1 MVLVDTNVL
10 LDIATR
16 DAEWFEWSSG
26 KLSSLI
32 DAREAAIN
40 PIIYAELAPLY
51 RDARELD
58 LNLVPSSDF
67 RRLALPYSAGFPAA
81 RAFQAYRKAGGK
93 RSAPLP
99 DFFIGAHAE
108 AEGLTLLTRDA
119 TRYRTYFPKVKL
131 ICPCTG
137 VRLNSI

>member
-16 DAEWFEWSSG
+16 DAEWFTWSAG
-26 KLSSLI
+26 KLAPLI

-40 PIIYAELAPLY
+40 PVIYAELAPLY
-51 RDARELD
+51 RDARDLD
-58 LNLVPSSDF
+58 LNLVPPSNF

-81 RAFQAYRKAGGK
+81 RAFQAYRKAGGR

-108 AEGLTLLTRDA
+108 AEGLSLLTRDA
-119 TRYRTYFPKVKL
+119 TRYRTYFPKVRL
-131 ICPCTG
+131 ICP
-137 VRLNSI
+137 